1 MSDSQLKIGFIGY
14 GNMASAMAKGLVDFD
29 CAEATQ
35 IFACAK
41 DYDKLVRNCAL
52 LGIHPCKSAQELV
65 EKVDMVIIAV
75 KPYLVSEVVKGL
87 DFSGK
92 IVISV
97 AVNVRFEDYEEILPA
112 FTHHLSILP
121 NTPVSV
127 GEGIFICEGKHS
139 LSKEEWNQFKYLFG
153 KIALIQTVDTKQMS
167 IAGTIAGC
175 TPAYAAMYLE
185 AMADAAVKHGLP
197 RTIAYDLSAQV
208 MVGTGKMYLVTKTHP
223 GAMKDAVCS
232 PGGTTIKGVAALEK
246 NGFRG
251 TIISAIDAVEGE

>member
-1 MSDSQLKIGFIGY
+1 MSDSQLKVGFIGY

-29 CAEATQ
+29 CVEADQ
-35 IFACAK
+35 IYACAK
-41 DYDKLVRNCAL
+41 DYNKLVKNCAL
-52 LGIHPCKSAQELV
+52 LGIHPCKDAAEVV
-65 EKVDMVIIAV
+65 EKSDMVIIAV
-75 KPYLVSEVVKGL
+75 KPYMVSEVVKSIN
-87 DFSGK
+87 FVGK
-92 IVISV
+92 IVVSV
-97 AVNVRFEDYEEILPA
+97 AVNVRFDDYEEILPA

-127 GEGIFICEGKHS
+127 GEGIFICESKHS
-139 LSKEEWNQFKYLFG
+139 LTKEEWNKFKYLFG
-153 KIALIQTVDTKQMS
+153 KIALIQLVDTKNMS

-197 RTIAYDLSAQV
+197 RKIAYDLCAQV
-208 MVGTGKMYLVTKTHP
+208 MVGTGKLYLVTKTHP
-223 GAMKDAVCS
+223 GEMKDAVCS
-232 PGGTTIKGVAALEK
+232 PGGTTIKGVSALEK

>member
-1 MSDSQLKIGFIGY
+1 MSDTMLKVGFIGY

-29 CAEATQ
+29 CIEPTQ
-35 IFACAK
+35 IYACAK
-41 DYDKLVRNCAL
+41 NYEKLVKNCAA
-52 LGIHPCKSAQELV
+52 LGIQPCKSAEEVV
-65 EKVDMVIIAV
+65 EKSDMVIIAV
-75 KPYLVSEVVKGL
+75 KPYLVSEVVKDL
-87 DFSGK
+87 DLRGK

-97 AVNVRFEDYEEILPA
+97 AVNVRYDDYEEIFPN
-112 FTHHLSILP
+112 FIHHLSILP

-127 GEGIFICEGKHS
+127 GEGIFICEAKHS
-139 LSKEEWNQFKYLFG
+139 LTKEEWNQFNYLFG
-153 KIALIQTVDTKQMS
+153 KIALIQSVETRLMG

-197 RTIAYDLSAQV
+197 RQIAYDLSAQV
-208 MVGTGKMYLVTKTHP
+208 MVGTGKLYLVTKTHP

-232 PGGTTIKGVAALEK
+232 PGGTTIKGVSALEK